1 MASIRSLGLHEAAGL
16 PYLTAE
22 SILPSDPS
30 KDQYVWQVN
39 SVDDGRERPVEEEIV
54 FTDSYVVWSQGGVV
68 KRAFRLDIEG
78 EEIVQSLFTY
88 FPPGKNK
95 KGNGHDI
102 LPKKDNRADS
112 STQESSSTT
121 PDDVSIPKGLKGAK
135 RQRTKENGFD
145 GISTAGDKHDCDD
158 GDPSRALVVVLKTQ
172 AHIFFLEGDSH
183 VVPLPFEVDSVLP
196 TPRGLLFQRK
206 ISDYSIPS
214 VPQAPPNSFVSQTAP
229 LGFRGSQ
236 SFGAGKGSQPSL
248 TISPAQPSKLA
259 SEQDKDAGLPRVFTL
274 MEPHSEM
281 GLVVSNQYSRF
292 AHTSQPTEGYDALDA
307 AEEVIYVSPVDELHA
322 VKSPAR
328 DTHPLILIVTLN
340 SKNGMYT
347 IWTARYR
354 DKESALS
361 STKRRK
367 SDLNGSRS
375 KRRSSH
381 FGMATG
387 ANTPRGRGPSGVRE
401 SFGGLNQGRN
411 ISGASQALNNPTSN
425 PEGRSDEAEE
435 LASQLGHEFG
445 DIGVPLKTSRRVS
458 SLLSRADLATN
469 HDRTAFTDLATGNQA
484 PSTIPGGSRRG
495 ESFGGYSNRGS
506 FGYLRRSSI
515 PPASNSAF
523 SNGSSFLDAPV
534 DKLLEGLKN
543 GGDFEGFESMGLR
556 ETISGLPKEM
566 MLAKVESFSSSLA
579 ASRGLPRKSSKLPRP
594 KVFTVA
600 SPQDVSS
607 GDTEAIPIAM
617 CVLDNSS
624 GSLVVVTLLVEGN
637 HISTKEYKPTRRGKK
652 KPNAAEASPVVR
664 ATEVRHGTNIIDA
677 CRVVDGDV
685 SRVLVLTT
693 TMDGRGELTLQAP
706 WSTVIKIDLPSNLM
720 IHEPDVMSLANSPAR
735 RREGGLKRVFSN
747 QTFNLIGLCH
757 STSRGRV
764 DAIDSEER
772 KHRIQIQMEP
782 HNPLVK
788 KILAVCKFVLRNS
801 PKAGDGILVGWWEV
815 LKWLKMRDE
824 EGDDM
829 EWTALVVILFTM
841 AVDFIEG
848 KQKRTP
854 AKQPRKRTA
863 LLRSS
868 SGSHVDLESWDRM
881 LDLEAGTSGVS
892 SPWMMNA
899 AWGWIVEE
907 DLNAAD
913 ETALPA
919 SKPRMNQQVTSNSQ
933 TGGRKNSSLT
943 RCATL
948 AREFLQTPQG
958 EAASGSEGYLPTAI
972 SRDLDTRRTSLGT
985 ILIGLHLIREEQK
998 LSAHEAES
1006 SYSETGILAPVL
1018 AQIGQW
1024 LGWESWGW
1032 SEESYYGVEMASM
1045 DRWLYEDSKITA
1057 LDLPAEPFA
1066 PPSIFSYVEGAL
1078 HQSPSQFLTIL
1089 DVVPKSNSTPGK
1101 GMAWQQALRLTPRTF
1116 ALTGFISEVS
1126 ARLSMGE
1133 RVQLLLRWGLT
1144 ADIIET
1150 LPEGISAPL
1159 YEAIVRCQSNPPTS
1173 WNTALLELIDR
1184 DDVCMSLSSDNA
1196 LPQISKSQATQTHD
1210 ALRDYHQIG
1219 VSACDMDTINSFETS
1234 AEADRQSITRL
1245 IFREDRRFI
1254 EAAKLLNQM
1263 KAPVAECIPEPEWT
1277 ESELLEAQKVLVQ
1290 IITMRTLSVPA
1301 GRAMINFS
1309 GRVPLLTEKLPIPS
1323 FSLQCIMKPSNVTI
1337 SADRAAFT
1345 EEKVC
1350 WAFFHNGAST
1360 GLAISKAAK
1369 GIDTSWI
1376 LYNKPSDLT
1385 NRHAGFLLA
1394 LGLNGHLKP
1403 LAKWVAFKY
1412 LTPKHTMTSIGLLLG
1427 LSASYIGTMDTL
1439 ITRLLSVH
1447 VTRMLPP
1454 GAAEL
1459 NLSPLTQTSG
1469 IMGIGLLYCGS
1480 QHRRMSEVMLS
1491 EIENVEEEEPTIS
1504 QETLRDEG
1512 YRLAAGFALGFIN
1525 LGKGKDLGGLRD
1537 MHIVERLMNLA
1548 VGTKDVDIVHILD
1561 RATAGAT
1568 IALMIIFMKTNDRAL
1583 AHEIDIPD
1591 TSVQFGYV
1599 RPDIFLLRTLAR
1611 HLIMWDEV
1619 KPTHDW
1625 VQQSLP
1631 RDYQHKSRLVKVR
1644 RLSTDDMP
1652 FFNIIAGLCFAVGLR
1667 YAGSSSTEARDLLVS
1682 YLDQFIRICRLS
1694 ALNYD
1699 SKLTRNS
1706 VRNCQDIVALSAA
1719 IVMAGT
1725 GDIVVFRRLRSLHGR
1740 VDSETTYGSHMA
1752 AHMAIG
1758 ALFLGGGSYTIGTS
1772 NLAIASLLCAFYP
1785 IFPTSVLDNKCH
1797 LQAFRY
1803 LWVLAAEPR
1812 CLIPRDIDTHRP
1824 LSIPLSLTLKDG
1836 TSKTLIAPCLL
1847 PDLSNLVN
1855 VKVRST
1861 DYWSLTLDFANNET
1875 LRQKLQSGDQSI
1887 YLRRRPAYNAT
1898 GFSVFS
1904 SSIMALSET
1913 QDILASSSSA
1923 AGRTRLTNHHL
1934 PAPHPAALT
1943 TQGGLSSRQ
1952 TGSSSHLLWD
1962 WIFNLRPFQ
1971 GLDVGEKALVLPS
1984 TPFQQQRSRRH
1995 RSSSGD
2001 DVDVV
2006 PASPPWLR
2014 PSVVDTRLVLENT
2027 VENAVAGG
2035 AGSSTSGRG
2044 LDEVRDRLWQL
2055 RLLFAWAESGCGGG
2069 LGPVDR
2075 NGVRLSGEDET
2086 GDGNGNCGEKLMWL
2100 RKETIEEAKWRIWG
2114 VQVGDQGR

>member
-1 MASIRSLGLHEAAGL
+1 MASIRSLGLHEAAGI

-39 SVDDGRERPVEEEIV
+39 SVDDGRERPVEEETV
-54 FTDSYVVWSQGGVV
+54 FTDNYVVWSQGGVV

-88 FPPGKNK
+88 FPPGRK
-95 KGNGHDI
+95 KNGHE
-102 LPKKDNRADS
+102 LS
-112 STQESSSTT
+112 SRRNNYTGSTSQESSSTT
-121 PDDVSIPKGLKGAK
+121 PDGIATPTGLKGAK
-135 RQRTKENGFD
+135 RQRTKKTGLD
-145 GISTAGDKHDCDD
+145 GIPIVGDQRDCDD
-158 GDPSRALVVVLKTQ
+158 GDISRALVVVLKTQ
-172 AHIFFLEGDSH
+172 AHIFFLAGDSH

-206 ISDYSIPS
+206 MSHYGAPP
-214 VPQAPPNSFVSQTAP
+214 VPLAPPNSFVSHPQ
-229 LGFRGSQ
+229 GFRASQ

-259 SEQDKDAGLPRVFTL
+259 PDQDKDAGLPRVFTL

-281 GLVVSNQYSRF
+281 GLVVSSQFSRF
-292 AHTSQPTEGYDALDA
+292 SQTSQPTEGFDALDA

-322 VKSPAR
+322 VKSPAQVM
-328 DTHPLILIVTLN
+328 HPLILVVTLN

-354 DKESALS
+354 DKESALPS
-361 STKRRK
+361 EKRRK
-367 SDLNGSRS
+367 SDISGSRS

-425 PEGRSDEAEE
+425 PEGRTDDAEE

-445 DIGVPLKTSRRVS
+445 DIGVPLKASRRVS
-458 SLLSRADLATN
+458 SLLSRADLSTN

-484 PSTIPGGSRRG
+484 ASTIQSASRRG
-495 ESFGGYSNRGS
+495 ESFGGYGNRNS
-506 FGYLRRSSI
+506 FGYLRRGSL
-515 PPASNSAF
+515 PPASNSAL
-523 SNGSSFLDAPV
+523 SNTSSFLDAPV

-566 MLAKVESFSSSLA
+566 MLAKVESFSSTLA
-579 ASRGLPRKSSKLPRP
+579 ASRGLPRKALNLPRP
-594 KVFTVA
+594 RVFTLS
-600 SPQDVSS
+600 SPQDVPA
-607 GDTEAIPIAM
+607 GDTEAAPIAM
-617 CVLDNSS
+617 CVLDSNSR
-624 GSLVVVTLLVEGN
+624 SLVVVTLLVEGPN
-637 HISTKEYKPTRRGKK
+637 TNSKEYKGTRRGKK
-652 KPNAAEASPVVR
+652 KQNPADTSPIVR
-664 ATEVRHGTNIIDA
+664 ATEVRHGTNVIDA

-685 SRVLVLTT
+685 SRVLVLAT

-706 WSTVIKIDLPSNLM
+706 WSTVVKIDLPSNMM
-720 IHEPDVMSLANSPAR
+720 IHEPDVMSLASSPSR
-735 RREGGLKRVFSN
+735 PRDGGLKRVFNN
-747 QTFNLIGLCH
+747 QTFNIVGLCH
-757 STSRGRV
+757 PTSRGRV
-764 DAIDSEER
+764 DAIDSEGR

-782 HNPLVK
+782 YNPLVK
-788 KILAVCKFVLRNS
+788 KVLAVCKFVLRNS

-815 LKWLKMRDE
+815 LKWLKLRNE
-824 EGDDM
+824 NADDM

-854 AKQPRKRTA
+854 AKQPRKKGG

-868 SGSHVDLESWDRM
+868 SGSHIDLESWETM
-881 LDLEAGTSGVS
+881 LDQEAGSSGVS
-892 SPWMMNA
+892 SPWMMTA
-899 AWGWIVEE
+899 SWGWIAEE
-907 DLNAAD
+907 DMD
-913 ETALPA
+913 MIEET
-919 SKPRMNQQVTSNSQ
+919 SRSTRTPRTNQQTSSNLQ
-933 TGGRKNSSLT
+933 TGGRKNPFLT
-943 RCATL
+943 NCATL

-972 SRDLDTRRTSLGT
+972 SRSLDTRRTSLGT
-985 ILIGLHLIREEQK
+985 VLIGLHLVREEQK
-998 LSAHEAES
+998 LSAYEAES
-1006 SYSETGILAPVL
+1006 SNSEMGSLAPVL
-1018 AQIGQW
+1018 AQIGHW
-1024 LGWESWGW
+1024 LGWKSWGW

-1057 LDLPAEPFA
+1057 LDLPSEPFA
-1066 PPSIFSYVEGAL
+1066 PPSIFSYVEDAL
-1078 HQSPSQFLTIL
+1078 QQSPSQFLSIL
-1089 DVVPKSNSTPGK
+1089 DLVPKTNSTLGK
-1101 GMAWQQALRLTPRTF
+1101 GRTWQQALRLTPRTF

-1133 RVQLLLRWGLT
+1133 RVQSLLRWGLT
-1144 ADIIET
+1144 ADVIET

-1159 YEAIVRCQSNPPTS
+1159 YESIVRCQTNPPTS
-1173 WNTALLELIDR
+1173 WGTALLELIDR
-1184 DDVCMSLSSDNA
+1184 DDLCMSMNSDNV

-1263 KAPVAECIPEPEWT
+1263 KAPVAECISEPEWS
-1277 ESELLEAQKVLVQ
+1277 ESDLLEAQKVLVQ
-1290 IITMRTLSVPA
+1290 IVTMRTLSVPA

-1376 LYNKPSDLT
+1376 LYNKPGDLT

-1427 LSASYIGTMDTL
+1427 LSASYLGTMDTL

-1459 NLSPLTQTSG
+1459 NLSPLTQASG

-1512 YRLAAGFALGFIN
+1512 YRLSAGFALGFIN

-1537 MHIVERLMNLA
+1537 MHIVERLVSLA

-1568 IALMIIFMKTNDRAL
+1568 VALMIIFMKTNDEAL
-1583 AHEIDIPD
+1583 ARKVDIPD

-1611 HLIMWDEV
+1611 HLIMWDEIS
-1619 KPTHDW
+1619 PSHEW
-1625 VQQSLP
+1625 VEQSLP
-1631 RDYQHKSRLVKVR
+1631 RGYRHKSRLQKVR

-1652 FFNIIAGLCFAVGLR
+1652 FFNIIAGICSALGLR

-1682 YLDQFIRICRLS
+1682 YLDQLIRICRLP

-1699 SKLTRNS
+1699 GKLTRNS

-1725 GDIVVFRRLRSLHGR
+1725 GDITVFRRLRSLHGR

-1772 NLAIASLLCAFYP
+1772 NLAIASLICAFYP
-1785 IFPTSVLDNKCH
+1785 IFPTTVLDNKCH
-1797 LQAFRY
+1797 LQAFRH

-1812 CLIPRDIDTHRP
+1812 CLIPRDIDTRRP
-1824 LSIPLSLTLKDG
+1824 LSIPISLTLKDG
-1836 TSKTLIAPCLL
+1836 TSKTLLAPCLL
-1847 PDLSNLVN
+1847 PDLSSLLT
-1855 VKVRST
+1855 VKVRSP
-1861 DYWSLTLDFANNET
+1861 DYWSLTLDFSTNDSP
-1875 LRQKLQSGDQSI
+1875 LRQKLLSGENQSI

-1904 SSIMALSET
+1904 SSLMALSET
-1913 QDILASSSSA
+1913 QDILASSVSA
-1923 AGRTRLTNHHL
+1923 AANNRARQ
-1934 PAPHPAALT
+1934 PALT
-1943 TQGGLSSRQ
+1943 TATATQAPNLGQIRSPSYLI
-1952 TGSSSHLLWD
+1952 WD
-1962 WIFNLRPFQ
+1962 WIFNLRSLQ
-1971 GLDVGEKALVLPS
+1971 SLDVGEKALVLPS
-1984 TPFQQQRSRRH
+1984 APSFQAQRPPRR
-1995 RSSSGD
+1995 SAEN
-2001 DVDVV
+2001 DVV
-2006 PASPPWLR
+2006 APASPLWLR
-2014 PSVVDTRLVLENT
+2014 PSVVDTKLVLENT
-2027 VENAVAGG
+2027 VENAIA
-2035 AGSSTSGRG
+2035 AASGRAAG
-2044 LDEVRDRLWQL
+2044 ADEVRDRLWQL

-2069 LGPVDR
+2069 LGPEDR
-2075 NGVRLSGEDET
+2075 NGVVVSS
-2086 GDGNGNCGEKLMWL
+2086 GDGDDGGDGGGGGEGNGKFMYL
-2100 RKETIEEAKWRIWG
+2100 RRETIEEARWRIWG
-2114 VQVGDQGR
+2114 VQVGDRGNA

>member
-1 MASIRSLGLHEAAGL
+1 MASIRSLGLHEAAGI

-54 FTDSYVVWSQGGVV
+54 FTDNYVVWSQGGVV

-78 EEIVQSLFTY
+78 EEIIQSLFTY
-88 FPPGKNK
+88 FPPGKK
-95 KGNGHDI
+95 KNGHEQQSRKIDHTG
-102 LPKKDNRADS
+102 
-112 STQESSSTT
+112 STTQDSSSTT
-121 PDDVSIPKGLKGAK
+121 PDDIATPTGLKDTK
-135 RQRTKENGFD
+135 RQRSKQSGFD
-145 GISTAGDKHDCDD
+145 GISIAGDQHDSDN
-158 GDPSRALVVVLKTQ
+158 GDLSRALVVVLKTQ
-172 AHIFFLEGDSH
+172 AHIFFLAGDSH

-206 ISDYSIPS
+206 ISDYSTPP
-214 VPQAPPNSFVSQTAP
+214 VPLAPPNSFVSQTAP
-229 LGFRGSQ
+229 LGFRASQ
-236 SFGAGKGSQPSL
+236 SFGGGKSSQPSL
-248 TISPAQPSKLA
+248 TISPAQPSRLA
-259 SEQDKDAGLPRVFTL
+259 SDNDKDAGLPRVFTL

-281 GLVVSNQYSRF
+281 GLVVSSQLSRF
-292 AHTSQPTEGYDALDA
+292 SQTSQPTEGFDALDP
-307 AEEVIYVSPVDELHA
+307 AEEVIYVSSVDELHA

-328 DTHPLILIVTLN
+328 DTHPLILVVTLN

-354 DKESALS
+354 DKESALPS
-361 STKRRK
+361 SKRRK
-367 SDLNGSRS
+367 SDLSGSRS

-411 ISGASQALNNPTSN
+411 VSGTSQALGNPTSN
-425 PEGRSDEAEE
+425 PEGRSEEAEE

-484 PSTIPGGSRRG
+484 ASTIQGGSRRG
-495 ESFGGYSNRGS
+495 ESFGGYGNRSS
-506 FGYLRRSSI
+506 FGYLRRGSL

-556 ETISGLPKEM
+556 ETMSGLPKEM

-594 KVFTVA
+594 KVFTLS
-600 SPQDVSS
+600 SPQDVSTS
-607 GDTEAIPIAM
+607 DSETVPIAM
-617 CVLDNSS
+617 CVLDSS
-624 GSLVVVTLLVEGN
+624 SRSLVVVTLLVDGPN
-637 HISTKEYKPTRRGKK
+637 ISTKESKPTRRGKK
-652 KPNAAEASPVVR
+652 KQSPSETSLAVR
-664 ATEVRHGTNIIDA
+664 AAEVRHSTNVVDA

-706 WSTVIKIDLPSNLM
+706 WSTVIKIDIPSNMM
-720 IHEPDVMSLANSPAR
+720 IHEPDSMSLASSPSR
-735 RREGGLKRVFSN
+735 PRDGGLKRVFNN

-757 STSRGRV
+757 STSRGKV
-764 DAIDSEER
+764 DVVDSQER

-782 HNPLVK
+782 YNPLVK

-801 PKAGDGILVGWWEV
+801 HKAGDGLLVGWWEV
-815 LKWLKMRDE
+815 LKWLKLRNQH
-824 EGDDM
+824 GDDM

-841 AVDFIEG
+841 AVDFIES

-854 AKQPRKRTA
+854 AKQPRKKTG

-868 SGSHVDLESWDRM
+868 SGSHIDLESWDTM
-881 LDLEAGTSGVS
+881 LDLEAGSSGVS
-892 SPWMMNA
+892 SSWMMNT
-899 AWGWIVEE
+899 AWGWIAEE
-907 DLNAAD
+907 DLGAVD
-913 ETALPA
+913 ETTRPGNTSRA
-919 SKPRMNQQVTSNSQ
+919 NQQNLLNSQ
-933 TGGRKNSSLT
+933 TSGRKNSFLI

-958 EAASGSEGYLPTAI
+958 EAATGSEGYLPTAI
-972 SRDLDTRRTSLGT
+972 SRGLDTRRTSLGT
-985 ILIGLHLIREEQK
+985 ILIGLHLVREEQK

-1006 SYSETGILAPVL
+1006 SHSETGILAPVL

-1024 LGWESWGW
+1024 LGWKSWGW
-1032 SEESYYGVEMASM
+1032 SEDSYYSTEMASM
-1045 DRWLYEDSKITA
+1045 DRWSYEDSIISS
-1057 LDLPAEPFA
+1057 LDLPSEPFA
-1066 PPSIFSYVEGAL
+1066 PPSIFSYIEGAL
-1078 HQSPSQFLTIL
+1078 NQSPSQFLTIL
-1089 DVVPKSNSTPGK
+1089 DLVPKSSSTLGK
-1101 GMAWQQALRLTPRTF
+1101 GRTWHQALRLTPRTY

-1159 YEAIVRCQSNPPTS
+1159 YEAIVRCQTNPPTS
-1173 WNTALLELIDR
+1173 WGTALLELIDR
-1184 DDVCMSLSSDNA
+1184 DDLCMSMSSDNV
-1196 LPQISKSQATQTHD
+1196 LPQISKSQMTQTHD

-1263 KAPVAECIPEPEWT
+1263 KAPVAECVSEPEWS
-1277 ESELLEAQKVLVQ
+1277 ESDLLEAQKVLVQ

-1345 EEKVC
+1345 EDKVC

-1376 LYNKPSDLT
+1376 LYNKPGDLT

-1427 LSASYIGTMDTL
+1427 LSASYLGTMDTL

-1459 NLSPLTQTSG
+1459 NLSPLTQASG

-1491 EIENVEEEEPTIS
+1491 EIENAEEEEPTIS

-1537 MHIVERLMNLA
+1537 MHIVERLMALA

-1568 IALMIIFMKTNDRAL
+1568 IALMIIFMKTNDETL

-1591 TSVQFGYV
+1591 TNVQFGYV

-1611 HLIMWDEV
+1611 HLIMWD
-1619 KPTHDW
+1619 KIQPTHQW
-1625 VQQSLP
+1625 IQWSLP
-1631 RDYQHKSRLVKVR
+1631 RGYRYKSRLLKVR

-1699 SKLTRNS
+1699 ARLTRNS

-1785 IFPTSVLDNKCH
+1785 IFPTTVLDNKCH
-1797 LQAFRY
+1797 LQAFRH

-1812 CLIPRDIDTHRP
+1812 CLVPRDLDTRRP
-1824 LSIPLSLTLKDG
+1824 LSIPVSLTLKDG

-1847 PDLSNLVN
+1847 PDLSELVN
-1855 VKVRST
+1855 VKVRSP
-1861 DYWSLTLDFANNET
+1861 DYWSLTLDFAGNQT
-1875 LRQKLQSGDQSI
+1875 LRQKLQSGNQSI

-1904 SSIMALSET
+1904 SSLMALSET

-1923 AGRTRLTNHHL
+1923 VGRSGTAQL
-1934 PAPHPAALT
+1934 PGSTAAALT
-1943 TQGGLSSRQ
+1943 SQGPALGQIRSPSYLV
-1952 TGSSSHLLWD
+1952 WD
-1962 WIFNLRPFQ
+1962 WIFNLPSLQ

-1984 TPFQQQRSRRH
+1984 APFQQRCRRSTENGDA
-1995 RSSSGD
+1995 SS
-2001 DVDVV
+2001 
-2006 PASPPWLR
+2006 SPPWLR

-2027 VENAVAGG
+2027 VENAVA
-2035 AGSSTSGRG
+2035 AAAGRG
-2044 LDEVRDRLWQL
+2044 ATAAAADEVRDRLWQL
-2055 RLLFAWAESGCGGG
+2055 RLLFTWADSGCGGG

-2075 NGVRLSGEDET
+2075 NGVVLSGRESSEER
-2086 GDGNGNCGEKLMWL
+2086 GDGKLMWL
-2100 RKETIEEAKWRIWG
+2100 RKETIEEARWRIWG
-2114 VQVGDQGR
+2114 VQVGDVNGRR

>member
-1 MASIRSLGLHEAAGL
+1 M
-16 PYLTAE
+16 
-22 SILPSDPS
+22 
-30 KDQYVWQVN
+30 WQVN

-54 FTDSYVVWSQGGVV
+54 FTDNYVVWSQGGVV
-68 KRAFRLDIEG
+68 RRSFRLDIEG

-88 FPPGKNK
+88 FPPGK
-95 KGNGHDI
+95 
-102 LPKKDNRADS
+102 KKDGQEILSKKKNHTDS
-112 STQESSSTT
+112 TTQESSSTT
-121 PDDVSIPKGLKGAK
+121 PDDVATPTGLKGAK
-135 RQRTKENGFD
+135 RQRTKETGFD
-145 GISTAGDKHDCDD
+145 GIPVNGDQHSGDD
-158 GDPSRALVVVLKTQ
+158 DDSSRALVVVLKTQ
-172 AHIFFLEGDSH
+172 AHIFFLAGDSH

-206 ISDYSIPS
+206 ISDYSIPP
-214 VPQAPPNSFVSQTAP
+214 VPQPPPNSFVSQTAP
-229 LGFRGSQ
+229 MGFRGSQ

-248 TISPAQPSKLA
+248 TISPAQPSRLA
-259 SEQDKDAGLPRVFTL
+259 SDQDKDAGLPRVFTL

-281 GLVVSNQYSRF
+281 GLVVSNQFSRF
-292 AHTSQPTEGYDALDA
+292 AQTSQPTGGYDALDA
-307 AEEVIYVSPVDELHA
+307 AEEVIYVSSVDELHA

-328 DTHPLILIVTLN
+328 DTHPLTLVVTLN

-401 SFGGLNQGRN
+401 SFGGRN

-425 PEGRSDEAEE
+425 PEGRPDEAEE

-484 PSTIPGGSRRG
+484 PSTIQGGSRRG

-506 FGYLRRSSI
+506 FGYLRRGSL

-523 SNGSSFLDAPV
+523 SNSSSFLDAPV

-556 ETISGLPKEM
+556 ETMSGLPKEM

-594 KVFTVA
+594 KVFTLA

-624 GSLVVVTLLVEGN
+624 GSLVVVTLLVEGSN
-637 HISTKEYKPTRRGKK
+637 VNTKEYKATRRGKK
-652 KPNAAEASPVVR
+652 KPNATEASPVVR

-685 SRVLVLTT
+685 SRVLVLTS

-706 WSTVIKIDLPSNLM
+706 WSTVIKIDLPSNIM
-720 IHEPDVMSLANSPAR
+720 IHEPDAMSLASPSTR
-735 RREGGLKRVFSN
+735 RRDGGLKRVFTN
-747 QTFNLIGLCH
+747 QTFNLTGLCH

-764 DAIDSEER
+764 DFIDSEER

-815 LKWLKMRDE
+815 LKWLKLRNE
-824 EGDDM
+824 HGEDM

-841 AVDFIEG
+841 AVDFIES
-848 KQKRTP
+848 KQKRAP
-854 AKQPRKRTA
+854 AKQPRKKTG

-868 SGSHVDLESWDRM
+868 SGSHVDLESWDTM
-881 LDLEAGTSGVS
+881 LDLEAGSSGVS
-892 SPWMMNA
+892 SSWMMNA
-899 AWGWIVEE
+899 AWGWIAEE
-907 DLNAAD
+907 DLGASD
-913 ETALPA
+913 ETARPG
-919 SKPRMNQQVTSNSQ
+919 STPRTNQQPILNPQ
-933 TGGRKNSSLT
+933 AGGRKNSFLT

-958 EAASGSEGYLPTAI
+958 ETASGSEGYLPTAI
-972 SRDLDTRRTSLGT
+972 SSGLDTRRTSLGT
-985 ILIGLHLIREEQK
+985 ILIGLHLVREEQK
-998 LSAHEAES
+998 LSSHEAES
-1006 SYSETGILAPVL
+1006 THSETEILAPVL

-1024 LGWESWGW
+1024 LGWKSWGW
-1032 SEESYYGVEMASM
+1032 GEEGYYGVEMASM
-1045 DRWLYEDSKITA
+1045 DRWLYEDSRITA
-1057 LDLPAEPFA
+1057 LDLPSEPFA
-1066 PPSIFSYVEGAL
+1066 PPSIFSYIEAAL
-1078 HQSPSQFLTIL
+1078 RQSQSQFLTIL
-1089 DVVPKSNSTPGK
+1089 DLVPKSSSTPGK
-1101 GMAWQQALRLTPRTF
+1101 GMAWRQALRLTPRTF
-1116 ALTGFISEVS
+1116 ALKGFISGVS

-1144 ADIIET
+1144 ADVIET

-1173 WNTALLELIDR
+1173 WGTALLELVDR
-1184 DDVCMSLSSDNA
+1184 DDLCMSLSSDNT
-1196 LPQISKSQATQTHD
+1196 LPQISKSQATQNHD

-1254 EAAKLLNQM
+1254 EATKLLNQM
-1263 KAPVAECIPEPEWT
+1263 KAPVAECIPEPEWS
-1277 ESELLEAQKVLVQ
+1277 ESDLLEAQKVLVQ
-1290 IITMRTLSVPA
+1290 IVTMRTLSIPA
-1301 GRAMINFS
+1301 GRAMLNFS

-1323 FSLQCIMKPSNVTI
+1323 FKLQCIMKPSGVTI
-1337 SADRAAFT
+1337 GADRAAFT
-1345 EEKVC
+1345 EEKVA

-1376 LYNKPSDLT
+1376 LYNKPGELT
-1385 NRHAGFLLA
+1385 NRHAGFLLS
-1394 LGLNGHLKP
+1394 LGLIGHLKP

-1427 LSASYIGTMDTL
+1427 LSASYLGTMDTL

-1537 MHIVERLMNLA
+1537 MHIVERLMTLA

-1568 IALMIIFMKTNDRAL
+1568 IALMIIFMKTNDGAV
-1583 AHEIDIPD
+1583 AQEIDIPD
-1591 TSVQFGYV
+1591 TTVQFGYI

-1611 HLIMWDEV
+1611 HLIMWD
-1619 KPTHDW
+1619 KINPTHEW
-1625 VQQSLP
+1625 IQQSLP
-1631 RDYQHKSRLVKVR
+1631 RDYHHKSRLLKVR
-1644 RLSTDDMP
+1644 RLSTDDLS

-1682 YLDQFIRICRLS
+1682 YLDQFIRICRLP
-1694 ALNYD
+1694 ALKYD
-1699 SKLTRNS
+1699 GKLTRNS

-1725 GDIVVFRRLRSLHGR
+1725 GDIIVFRRLRSLHGR

-1752 AHMAIG
+1752 SHMAIG

-1812 CLIPRDIDTHRP
+1812 CLIPRDIDTRRP
-1824 LSIPLSLTLKDG
+1824 LSIPVSLTLKDG

-1847 PDLSNLVN
+1847 PDLSNLAN
-1855 VKVRST
+1855 VKVRSPE
-1861 DYWSLTLDFANNET
+1861 YWSLTLDFANNET

-1887 YLRRRPAYNAT
+1887 YLRKRPAYNAT

-1913 QDILASSSSA
+1913 QDILASSSA
-1923 AGRTRLTNHHL
+1923 IGRTTGNHL
-1934 PAPHPAALT
+1934 PGPAALALT
-1943 TQGGLSSRQ
+1943 SQNPSLGPARSP
-1952 TGSSSHLLWD
+1952 SHLVWD
-1962 WIFNLRPFQ
+1962 WIFNLRSLQ

-1984 TPFQQQRSRRH
+1984 APFQQRCRRSAED
-1995 RSSSGD
+1995 GA
-2001 DVDVV
+2001 VAA

-2027 VENAVAGG
+2027 VENAVAGTG
-2035 AGSSTSGRG
+2035 A
-2044 LDEVRDRLWQL
+2044 DEVRDKLWQL

-2075 NGVRLSGEDET
+2075 NGVLSRDADADAGEE
-2086 GDGNGNCGEKLMWL
+2086 GGGGNGNDNGGKLMWL
-2100 RKETIEEAKWRIWG
+2100 RRETIEEARWRIWG
-2114 VQVGDQGR
+2114 VQVGDRGR